1 MSNRGS
7 AARRVLVV
15 EDTRTV
21 RLYYRD
27 ILEAAGFDVDE
38 AANGLE
44 GLERAAQAA
53 PDLLLVDINMPKMDG
68 FAMLR
73 AIRADRATYSVPAIM
88 ISTEAEGRDA
98 LRAYEAGANVYL
110 VKPVLPDQ
118 LRSCAKLLAGAP
130 A

>member
-1 MSNRGS
+1 MSNRAS

-68 FAMLR
+68 FEMLR
-73 AIRADRATYSVPAIM
+73 AIRA
-88 ISTEAEGRDA
+88 
-98 LRAYEAGANVYL
+98 AGAW
-110 VKPVLPDQ
+110 
-118 LRSCAKLLAGAP
+118 R
-130 A
+130 